1 MGLAVANDGRPTF
14 FRPPNS
20 YSVLDVTAHS
30 PSLEMKW
37 ELAPDTRGSDHFPIH
52 ITIKGCQGARKVV
65 RTCTNW
71 DVFRAALDLSQ
82 EEIPAA
88 IIQALQKATRTT
100 SVTEWLPKPDLT
112 FLNLQAA
119 RTRAQRRYRRTGE
132 PEDKTSFNR
141 VSAKLRRHAKVLVR
155 NRWKLMCKNA
165 NAHSSMTK
173 LWTVLET
180 MTGKSRSRHT
190 LQVLAL
196 AANETP
202 EAAAESLCAL
212 YAPAEAAGRPG
223 VPNTASGALDAQF
236 TVQELQSAL
245 RRCRKKSA
253 AGPDGVPY
261 QALTNLTEVAQDAL
275 VKWFNAIWNSG
286 DVPNEWKKAMVVPL
300 LKAGKPPGK
309 AESYRPVSLTSCI
322 SKLFERMV
330 QARICWY
337 LEEHHSL
344 PNCMTGFRRGLAAQD
359 SILDLT
365 SDIEDNKNRRRN
377 TIAVFLDVER
387 AYDSVPLPT
396 VLKRMTEI
404 GLTGKIQKFL
414 ANFLTGRKIQI
425 RSEGTVSSPRVLH
438 RGLPQGSVLSPVL
451 FNIVMATLPNAIPPT
466 PLPVQVSIY
475 ADDVCLWVAGIY
487 TTQIHRS
494 IQDATQAVDE
504 FLAESGLSL
513 SKSKTFWMPVR
524 GNGRRFQPPS
534 IVLAGENVTKVT
546 KQRFLGIV
554 ITSRLRWAQAVKAT
568 SETCR
573 PAMNAVRRMT
583 GTAWGCTERTI
594 TAAHTALVTSR
605 VMYRL
610 PYMAPSRTDLERMEQ
625 RHRHGLRTALGIP
638 NAARNDAVLLE
649 AGTESLARQ
658 AKGRRLHQL
667 ARLSMTHP
675 GRWFLHRVQ
684 ARMKSLW
691 SEAVEE
697 FHNVTDP
704 LPTRTDEAR
713 MAPWDVIKVSS
724 DVRIKH
730 LRSKKDRPGIAIRA
744 AVEAHLEEH
753 HRGKLR
759 IYTDGSVN
767 KARTSSTAAYC
778 IPEKGWEWG
787 GRLQTPTSSTVAELV
802 AIDKA
807 LQAATLLPPQGM
819 VVLTDSRCAL
829 QKIANAECGD
839 PATTAVRKSLASLE
853 ARGSTAWLQWIP
865 GHAGIEGNE
874 QADRLAAAAHL
885 EIPAVPSPAN
895 PQQAALDVR
904 WYLLNASNE
913 PALPKGALSGL
924 SRAAETLVRRLRTNT
939 ANTKAFLVKMG
950 KRRMSE
956 CSQCDEEETVHHIL
970 RVCPAYEAQRTVL
983 YEQIGMDNPG
993 ATVDILFPD
1002 GPRRKCQK
1010 VFKAVLRFLRDIGL
1024 IDRL

>member
-1 MGLAVANDGRPTF
+1 
-14 FRPPNS
+14 
-20 YSVLDVTAHS
+20 
-30 PSLEMKW
+30 MKW
-37 ELAPDTRGSDHFPIH
+37 EIAPDTRGSDHFPIH
-52 ITIKGCQGARKVV
+52 ITIKGCQGARKVL

-88 IIQALQKATRTT
+88 IIQALQMATRTT
-100 SVTEWLPKPDLT
+100 FVTEWLPKPDLT

-119 RTRAQRRYRRTGE
+119 RTRAQRRYRRTRE
-132 PEDKTSFNR
+132 PEDKTNFNR

-173 LWTVLET
+173 LWTVLGT

-223 VPNTASGALDAQF
+223 VPNTASGPLDAQF

-261 QALTNLTEVAQDAL
+261 QALTNLTEEAQDAL

-286 DVPNEWKKAMVVPL
+286 DVPNEWKEAMVVPL

-337 LEEHHSL
+337 LEEHHCL

-404 GLTGKIQKFL
+404 GLT
-414 ANFLTGRKIQI
+414 
-425 RSEGTVSSPRVLH
+425 
-438 RGLPQGSVLSPVL
+438 
-451 FNIVMATLPNAIPPT
+451 
-466 PLPVQVSIY
+466 
-475 ADDVCLWVAGIY
+475 DDVCLWVAGIY

-494 IQDATQAVDE
+494 IQAVTQAVDE

-513 SKSKTFWMPVR
+513 SKSKTVWMPVR
-524 GNGRRFQPPS
+524 GNGRRFQPPG

-594 TAAHTALVTSR
+594 TAAHTALLTSR

-625 RHRHGLRTALGIP
+625 RHRHGLRTALGIS

-684 ARMKSLW
+684 VRMKSLW

-704 LPTRTDEAR
+704 LPTRTDKAR

-744 AVEAHLEEH
+744 AVEAHL
-753 HRGKLR
+753 
-759 IYTDGSVN
+759 
-767 KARTSSTAAYC
+767 
-778 IPEKGWEWG
+778 
-787 GRLQTPTSSTVAELV
+787 
-802 AIDKA
+802 
-807 LQAATLLPPQGM
+807 
-819 VVLTDSRCAL
+819 
-829 QKIANAECGD
+829 
-839 PATTAVRKSLASLE
+839 
-853 ARGSTAWLQWIP
+853 
-865 GHAGIEGNE
+865 
-874 QADRLAAAAHL
+874 
-885 EIPAVPSPAN
+885 
-895 PQQAALDVR
+895 
-904 WYLLNASNE
+904 
-913 PALPKGALSGL
+913 
-924 SRAAETLVRRLRTNT
+924 
-939 ANTKAFLVKMG
+939 
-950 KRRMSE
+950 
-956 CSQCDEEETVHHIL
+956 
-970 RVCPAYEAQRTVL
+970 
-983 YEQIGMDNPG
+983 
-993 ATVDILFPD
+993 
-1002 GPRRKCQK
+1002 
-1010 VFKAVLRFLRDIGL
+1010 
-1024 IDRL
+1024 

>member
-1 MGLAVANDGRPTF
+1 MSHASQLPDGGATPTPAKRHLSESSSGEF
-14 FRPPNS
+14 
-20 YSVLDVTAHS
+20 AH
-30 PSLEMKW
+30 
-37 ELAPDTRGSDHFPIH
+37 
-52 ITIKGCQGARKVV
+52 
-65 RTCTNW
+65 
-71 DVFRAALDLSQ
+71 
-82 EEIPAA
+82 
-88 IIQALQKATRTT
+88 TT
-100 SVTEWLPKPDLT
+100 SM
-112 FLNLQAA
+112 LQDD
-119 RTRAQRRYRRTGE
+119 E
-132 PEDKTSFNR
+132 
-141 VSAKLRRHAKVLVR
+141 
-155 NRWKLMCKNA
+155 
-165 NAHSSMTK
+165 
-173 LWTVLET
+173 
-180 MTGKSRSRHT
+180 
-190 LQVLAL
+190 
-196 AANETP
+196 
-202 EAAAESLCAL
+202 
-212 YAPAEAAGRPG
+212 
-223 VPNTASGALDAQF
+223 GAMD
-236 TVQELQSAL
+236 
-245 RRCRKKSA
+245 
-253 AGPDGVPY
+253 
-261 QALTNLTEVAQDAL
+261 
-275 VKWFNAIWNSG
+275 
-286 DVPNEWKKAMVVPL
+286 
-300 LKAGKPPGK
+300 
-309 AESYRPVSLTSCI
+309 
-322 SKLFERMV
+322 
-330 QARICWY
+330 
-337 LEEHHSL
+337 
-344 PNCMTGFRRGLAAQD
+344 
-359 SILDLT
+359 
-365 SDIEDNKNRRRN
+365 
-377 TIAVFLDVER
+377 
-387 AYDSVPLPT
+387 
-396 VLKRMTEI
+396 
-404 GLTGKIQKFL
+404 
-414 ANFLTGRKIQI
+414 
-425 RSEGTVSSPRVLH
+425 
-438 RGLPQGSVLSPVL
+438 GSVLGSKEDGDFTTV
-451 FNIVMATLPNAIPPT
+451 NRKKKRTRHEGS
-466 PLPVQVSIY
+466 QRSQ
-475 ADDVCLWVAGIY
+475 DDVCLWVAGIY

-513 SKSKTFWMPVR
+513 SKSKTVWMPVR

>member
-1 MGLAVANDGRPTF
+1 M
-14 FRPPNS
+14 
-20 YSVLDVTAHS
+20 
-30 PSLEMKW
+30 PSLQ
-37 ELAPDTRGSDHFPIH
+37 S
-52 ITIKGCQGARKVV
+52 
-65 RTCTNW
+65 
-71 DVFRAALDLSQ
+71 
-82 EEIPAA
+82 
-88 IIQALQKATRTT
+88 
-100 SVTEWLPKPDLT
+100 
-112 FLNLQAA
+112 
-119 RTRAQRRYRRTGE
+119 
-132 PEDKTSFNR
+132 
-141 VSAKLRRHAKVLVR
+141 
-155 NRWKLMCKNA
+155 KN
-165 NAHSSMTK
+165 
-173 LWTVLET
+173 
-180 MTGKSRSRHT
+180 
-190 LQVLAL
+190 
-196 AANETP
+196 P
-202 EAAAESLCAL
+202 
-212 YAPAEAAGRPG
+212 
-223 VPNTASGALDAQF
+223 
-236 TVQELQSAL
+236 L

-261 QALTNLTEVAQDAL
+261 QALTNLTEEAQDAL

-286 DVPNEWKKAMVVPL
+286 DVPNEWKEAMVVPL

-337 LEEHHSL
+337 LEEHHCL

-466 PLPVQVSIY
+466 ALP
-475 ADDVCLWVAGIY
+475 
-487 TTQIHRS
+487 
-494 IQDATQAVDE
+494 
-504 FLAESGLSL
+504 
-513 SKSKTFWMPVR
+513 SKTVWMPVR
-524 GNGRRFQPPS
+524 GNGRRFQPPG

-573 PAMNAVRRMT
+573 PAMNAVCRMT

-594 TAAHTALVTSR
+594 TAAHTALLTSR

-625 RHRHGLRTALGIP
+625 RHRHGLRTALGIS

-684 ARMKSLW
+684 VRMKSLW

-704 LPTRTDEAR
+704 LPTRTDKAR

-744 AVEAHLEEH
+744 AVEAHF
-753 HRGKLR
+753 
-759 IYTDGSVN
+759 
-767 KARTSSTAAYC
+767 TAAYC
-778 IPEKGWEWG
+778 IPEKGWEQG
-787 GRLQTPTSSTVAELV
+787 GRLQAPTSSTVAELV

-807 LQAATLLPPQGM
+807 LQAAILLPPQGM

-829 QKIANAECGD
+829 QKIAKAECGD